1 MLHTLPY
8 TVDST
13 LLNEAQGSVPAVE
26 SKLTINQPT
35 GNFFYDP
42 WEIKEEFKGTVWET
56 LLNTLPLDIGEA
68 RIIVLGNGTTYM
80 SHTDIDD
87 RYHLS
92 LKGQYSFLINVDDEK
107 MYPTVADGQWYEMN
121 TGLRHVAANFGSY
134 DRAQLVVRK
143 LLNNPTL
150 ENYTTITIKP
160 TCENPRFE
168 FDDLIS
174 PLLNKINKQHLINNF
189 SILQD
194 GVSFNLKT
202 DAINE
207 LDSIDRNKFNIQLC
221 ET

>member
-8 TVDST
+8 IVNPA
-13 LLNEAQGSVPAVE
+13 LLNEAQGSIPSVE

-42 WEIKEEFKGTVWET
+42 WEVKEEFKGTVWET

-68 RIIVLGNGTTYM
+68 RIIALAHGTTYM

-92 LKGQYSFLINVDDEK
+92 ITGQYSFLINVDDEK

-134 DRAQLVVRK
+134 DRAQLVIRK
-143 LLNNPTL
+143 LLNNANL
-150 ENYTTITIKP
+150 KNYTNITIKP
-160 TCENPRFE
+160 VCENPRFE

-174 PLLNKINKQHLINNF
+174 PWLNKINKQHLINSFN
-189 SILQD
+189 ILQD
-194 GVSFNLKT
+194 GVSFNLDI
-202 DAINE
+202 DAIHE
-207 LDSIDRNKFNIQLC
+207 LDNIDINKFKVIK
-221 ET
+221 